1 MVARFEQGRFFV
13 RGVAQQEQGG
23 QRGVEQRNPELRGH
37 DLAEGLAQ
45 QHDAALQR
53 LRQRGATLLIELD
66 GNQCQLRFG
75 SYASA
80 EVLAS
85 APFDAS
91 GELPA
96 MLAAPLFHARLLA
109 EAKPVQSDRVLV
121 VDGGSGY
128 LPALIEGLA
137 GSVTVVTPD
146 DAMKGGKK
154 GDYTLLLIDGAV
166 EQLPEGIAK
175 RLSED
180 ARVVTGLIDNGVTRL
195 AIGRK
200 SGGTIALLPLAEL
213 GIPRLSAFDK
223 PKAWSF

>member
-1 MVARFEQGRFFV
+1 MA
-13 RGVAQQEQGG
+13 
-23 QRGVEQRNPELRGH
+23 
-37 DLAEGLAQ
+37 
-45 QHDAALQR
+45 AALR
-53 LRQRGATLLIELD
+53 SEPDFATARRAMID
-66 GNQCQLRFG
+66 SQLRTSG
-75 SYASA
+75 VN
-80 EVLAS
+80 EPWVLARMNAVPREDFVPAEARPVAYIDRAVPLGGS
-85 APFDAS
+85 
-91 GELPA
+91 A

>member
-1 MVARFEQGRFFV
+1 MASALRSEPDFATARR
-13 RGVAQQEQGG
+13 AMI
-23 QRGVEQRNPELRGH
+23 
-37 DLAEGLAQ
+37 DS
-45 QHDAALQR
+45 
-53 LRQRGATLLIELD
+53 
-66 GNQCQLRFG
+66 QLRTSG
-75 SYASA
+75 VN
-80 EVLAS
+80 EPWVLARMNAVPREDFVPAEARPVAYIDRAVPLGGS
-85 APFDAS
+85 
-91 GELPA
+91 A

-175 RLSED
+175 RLSDD

>member
-1 MVARFEQGRFFV
+1 MA
-13 RGVAQQEQGG
+13 
-23 QRGVEQRNPELRGH
+23 
-37 DLAEGLAQ
+37 
-45 QHDAALQR
+45 AALR
-53 LRQRGATLLIELD
+53 SEPDFATARRAMID
-66 GNQCQLRFG
+66 SQLRTSG
-75 SYASA
+75 VN
-80 EVLAS
+80 EPWVLARMNAVPREDFVPAEARPVAYIDRAVPLGGS
-85 APFDAS
+85 
-91 GELPA
+91 A

-166 EQLPEGIAK
+166 EQLLEGIAK

-213 GIPRLSAFDK
+213 GIPRLAAFDK

>member
-1 MVARFEQGRFFV
+1 MA
-13 RGVAQQEQGG
+13 
-23 QRGVEQRNPELRGH
+23 
-37 DLAEGLAQ
+37 
-45 QHDAALQR
+45 AALR
-53 LRQRGATLLIELD
+53 SEPDFATARRAMID
-66 GNQCQLRFG
+66 SQLRTSG
-75 SYASA
+75 VN
-80 EVLAS
+80 ETWVLARMNAVPREDFVPAEARPVAYIDRAVPLGGS
-85 APFDAS
+85 
-91 GELPA
+91 A

-180 ARVVTGLIDNGVTRL
+180 ARVVTGLIDNGVSRL

-200 SGGTIALLPLAEL
+200 SGGAIALLPLAEL
-213 GIPRLSAFDK
+213 GIPRLAAFDK

>member
-1 MVARFEQGRFFV
+1 MA
-13 RGVAQQEQGG
+13 
-23 QRGVEQRNPELRGH
+23 
-37 DLAEGLAQ
+37 
-45 QHDAALQR
+45 AALR
-53 LRQRGATLLIELD
+53 SEPDFATARRAMID
-66 GNQCQLRFG
+66 SQLRTSG
-75 SYASA
+75 VN
-80 EVLAS
+80 EPWVLARMNAVPREDFVPAEARPVAYIDRAVPLGGS
-85 APFDAS
+85 
-91 GELPA
+91 A

-146 DAMKGGKK
+146 VAMKGGKK

>member
-1 MVARFEQGRFFV
+1 MA
-13 RGVAQQEQGG
+13 
-23 QRGVEQRNPELRGH
+23 
-37 DLAEGLAQ
+37 
-45 QHDAALQR
+45 AALR
-53 LRQRGATLLIELD
+53 SEPDFATARRAMID
-66 GNQCQLRFG
+66 SQLRTSG
-75 SYASA
+75 VN
-80 EVLAS
+80 EPWVLARMNAVPREDFVPAEARPVAYIDRAVPLGGS
-85 APFDAS
+85 
-91 GELPA
+91 A

-154 GDYTLLLIDGAV
+154 SDYTLLLIDGAV
-166 EQLPEGIAK
+166 EKLPEGIAK

-180 ARVVTGLIDNGVTRL
+180 ARVVTGLIDNRVSRL

>member
-1 MVARFEQGRFFV
+1 MA
-13 RGVAQQEQGG
+13 
-23 QRGVEQRNPELRGH
+23 
-37 DLAEGLAQ
+37 
-45 QHDAALQR
+45 AALR
-53 LRQRGATLLIELD
+53 SEPDFATARRAMID
-66 GNQCQLRFG
+66 SQLRTSG
-75 SYASA
+75 VN
-80 EVLAS
+80 EPWVLARMNAVPREDFVPAEARPVAYIDRAVPLGGS
-85 APFDAS
+85 
-91 GELPA
+91 A

-180 ARVVTGLIDNGVTRL
+180 ARVVTGLIDNGVSRL

-213 GIPRLSAFDK
+213 GIPRLAAFDK

>member
-1 MVARFEQGRFFV
+1 MA
-13 RGVAQQEQGG
+13 
-23 QRGVEQRNPELRGH
+23 
-37 DLAEGLAQ
+37 
-45 QHDAALQR
+45 AALR
-53 LRQRGATLLIELD
+53 SEPDFATARRAMID
-66 GNQCQLRFG
+66 SQLRTSG
-75 SYASA
+75 VN
-80 EVLAS
+80 EPWVLARMNAVPREDFVPAEARPVAYIDRAVPLGGS
-85 APFDAS
+85 
-91 GELPA
+91 A

-213 GIPRLSAFDK
+213 GIPQLAAFDK

>member
-1 MVARFEQGRFFV
+1 MA
-13 RGVAQQEQGG
+13 
-23 QRGVEQRNPELRGH
+23 
-37 DLAEGLAQ
+37 
-45 QHDAALQR
+45 AALR
-53 LRQRGATLLIELD
+53 SEPDFATARRAMID
-66 GNQCQLRFG
+66 SQLRTSG
-75 SYASA
+75 VN
-80 EVLAS
+80 EPWVLARMNAIPREDFVPAEARPVAYIDRAVPLGGS
-85 APFDAS
+85 
-91 GELPA
+91 A

-213 GIPRLSAFDK
+213 GIPRLAAFDK